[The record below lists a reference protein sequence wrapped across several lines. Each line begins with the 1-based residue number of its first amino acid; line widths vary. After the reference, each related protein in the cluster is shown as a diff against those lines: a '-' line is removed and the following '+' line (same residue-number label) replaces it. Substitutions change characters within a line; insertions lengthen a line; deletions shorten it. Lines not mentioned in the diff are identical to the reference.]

1 MKESNIILE
10 SIKWGF
16 LIFLF
21 VGFIQSN
28 IEQDHIIDR
37 LDTIDQSCIK
47 GWGND

>member
-1 MKESNIILE
+1 MKESNLIIE
-10 SIKWGF
+10 GIKWGF
-16 LIFLF
+16 LIALF

-37 LDTIDQSCIK
+37 LDNMEQSYIK